1 MKVTATDL
9 SGGAADGSMELKY
22 PLESFDRIQRGNVGI
37 LPVPSLP
44 GSVVK
49 GVDSKQPVA
58 VAVVGES
65 IPSYQ
70 QVSMRV
76 SGSIASQHSNE
87 ISRGKELI

>member
-58 VAVVGES
+58 VVGES

-70 QVSMRV
+70 QVSMRA